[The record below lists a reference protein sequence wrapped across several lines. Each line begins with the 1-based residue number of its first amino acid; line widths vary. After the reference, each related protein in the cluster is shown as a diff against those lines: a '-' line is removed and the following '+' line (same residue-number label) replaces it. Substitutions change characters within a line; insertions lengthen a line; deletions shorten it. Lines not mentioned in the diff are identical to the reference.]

1 MAVHHD
7 MNTIEMSALVVAQL
21 IFPYQLNI
29 TVLPCRIYGDFF
41 GQGNIHDVEEHLIGT
56 RMVKADLIE
65 RLNDIDLTFYFGNL
79 SVEEFVSFI
88 LS

>member
-7 MNTIEMSALVVAQL
+7 MNTIEIALWL
-21 IFPYQLNI
+21 CTIDISYQLNI
-29 TVLPCRIYGDFF
+29 TVLPLVVFMDFF

>member
-1 MAVHHD
+1 

-21 IFPYQLNI
+21 IFPISIEHNRI
-29 TVLPCRIYGDFF
+29 AACRIYGDFF

>member
-1 MAVHHD
+1 ME
-7 MNTIEMSALVVAQL
+7 IS
-21 IFPYQLNI
+21 
-29 TVLPCRIYGDFF
+29 F

-79 SVEEFVSFI
+79 SVEEFVIYIELIAEIDVF
-88 LS
+88 